1 MWRQLTEQGRRA
13 LFAAQEEADR
23 RGENRVQPEHLLL
36 GVLRD
41 ENSGARR
48 LLEEMGTSPDE
59 IAEETRRLLVPGP
72 GRDGAPLRLDP
83 RSAQALKLAQSEAE
97 RVRAKFVGPEHLLL
111 GLMAADAGVAGAVF
125 RDHGPTL
132 EETRRALLR
141 APAAD
146 APGAATAASVVAQR
160 QRERPGDVSPPGAAF
175 WRFLAILV
183 LLVVLVL
190 LALLGR

>member
-72 GRDGAPLRLDP
+72 GRDGAPLRLDA

-111 GLMAADAGVAGAVF
+111 GLMAADAGAAGAVF
-125 RDHGPTL
+125 RAHGPTL

-141 APAAD
+141 APDAD
-146 APGAATAASVVAQR
+146 APGAAAASVVAQR
-160 QRERPGDVSPPGAAF
+160 QRERPGDVSPPGTAV
-175 WRFLAILV
+175 WRFLAVLV